1 MCHILKLSIL
11 MLFGAQAA
19 VDFCNAV
26 KQRRAQAQKVL
37 CMCLSDSSIGYL
49 DSCKGIL
56 GAELHALRTETHG
69 NRCCDCPSTAGPAP
83 IAITIQINL
92 EWLKA

>member
-37 CMCLSDSSIGYL
+37 CMCLSGSSIGYL
-49 DSCKGIL
+49 DSCKEIL
-56 GAELHALRTETHG
+56 GADLHALRTEAHG
-69 NRCCDCPSTAGPAP
+69 NRYCDCSSTAGASS
-83 IAITIQINL
+83 IVHHYLDISAM
-92 EWLKA
+92 A